1 MSTVI
6 LINIITRFLYS
17 PLSSLT
23 AGLNFVI
30 LIVAFVKTLASALAN
45 EAISTLL
52 PLELNFTE
60 FDRLVTFVYIMLI
73 VLVQTNKHNNLL
85 QCYFLKRRHKE
96 TFL

>member
-1 MSTVI
+1 MKRV
-6 LINIITRFLYS
+6 
-17 PLSSLT
+17 
-23 AGLNFVI
+23 
-30 LIVAFVKTLASALAN
+30 
-45 EAISTLL
+45 STLL